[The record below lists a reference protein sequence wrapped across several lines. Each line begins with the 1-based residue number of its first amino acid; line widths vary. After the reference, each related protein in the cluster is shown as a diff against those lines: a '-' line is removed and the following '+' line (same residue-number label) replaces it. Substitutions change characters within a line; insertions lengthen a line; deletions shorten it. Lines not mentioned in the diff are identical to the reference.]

1 MYTAFYQ
8 LKEEPF
14 RLTPD
19 PRFLHLADPHRT
31 ALKALLQGVLQRKGF
46 IVVAG
51 PVGTGKTTLLHT
63 ALQILTEKSEGRG
76 RLVSAFL
83 VNPTLTPAELLE
95 AVLDEYEIPDTGAS
109 KPKRLAALHQMLFQT
124 QQQGGTAV
132 LLIDEAHLMTV
143 ELLEEIRLLGN
154 TDTYQEKLLQIVLC
168 GQPELFA
175 VLQRPEL
182 QALQQRISSTCLLR
196 PLNLPE
202 TRAYIAERL
211 HAAGLRAAAPFTSAA
226 VERIHNL
233 TSGVPR
239 LINLLCDACLTT
251 GFELK
256 RKQVDPQIVE
266 HAAADVLSVM
276 KPPVISI
283 EPTPSVAESPVVPDT
298 RAAGPQA
305 RGSAPSAATAA
316 AATVPPGKAA
326 EPLKTAPAPPSAES
340 SPARHRPPSD
350 KKAAPPPAPTAS
362 WTSVPTPSSASADTS
377 TSLSSTNVVT
387 GRKTSGADQESE
399 EQDQPMVALPGT
411 DGNWTKSTF
420 DVLIAALKQNR
431 AAARR

>member
-1 MYTAFYQ
+1 LYTAFYQ

-31 ALKALLQGVLQRKGF
+31 ALKVLLQGVLQRKGF
-46 IVVAG
+46 TVVAG

-83 VNPTLTPAELLE
+83 VNPTLAPAELLE
-95 AVLDEYEIPDTGAS
+95 AVLDEYEINCTATS
-109 KPKRLAALHQMLFQT
+109 KPRRLAALHQMLFQT

-154 TDTYQEKLLQIVLC
+154 TDTYHEKLLQIVLC

-182 QALQQRISSTCLLR
+182 QALQQRIAGTCLLR
-196 PLNLPE
+196 PLSLPE
-202 TRAYIAERL
+202 TRAYVAERL
-211 HAAGLRAAAPFTSAA
+211 HAAGLRGSSPFTGTA
-226 VERIHNL
+226 VETIHKMSN
-233 TSGVPR
+233 GVPR
-239 LINLLCDACLTT
+239 LINLLADASLMT

-256 RKQVDPQIVE
+256 RKQIDQQIVNQASEDVLGLVTPGTAARAALIVESEQNQVAKQPEPQIEEPVGVVASAPI
-266 HAAADVLSVM
+266 AAPPATSGKSAPATATAVLER
-276 KPPVISI
+276 
-283 EPTPSVAESPVVPDT
+283 EPTPVAPAATKAEAPAPAAVAESEDRRPSRSSRD
-298 RAAGPQA
+298 
-305 RGSAPSAATAA
+305 GSR
-316 AATVPPGKAA
+316 
-326 EPLKTAPAPPSAES
+326 ES
-340 SPARHRPPSD
+340 
-350 KKAAPPPAPTAS
+350 
-362 WTSVPTPSSASADTS
+362 
-377 TSLSSTNVVT
+377 
-387 GRKTSGADQESE
+387 GR
-399 EQDQPMVALPGT
+399 
-411 DGNWTKSTF
+411 TKSTF

-431 AAARR
+431 PVARD

>member
-95 AVLDEYEIPDTGAS
+95 SVLDEYEISTTATS

-182 QALQQRISSTCLLR
+182 QALQQRISNTCLLR
-196 PLNLPE
+196 PLTLPE

-211 HAAGLRAAAPFTSAA
+211 HAAGLHGAAPFTGAA
-226 VERIHNL
+226 VEKIHTL
-233 TSGVPR
+233 TGGVPR
-239 LINLLCDACLTT
+239 LINLLCDACLQA
-251 GFELK
+251 GFEVK
-256 RKQVDPQIVE
+256 KKTVDPLLVDQ
-266 HAAADVLSVM
+266 AAGEVLSVM
-276 KPPVISI
+276 KPPVISVESVPPPMASVSAPP
-283 EPTPSVAESPVVPDT
+283 EPRPAEAP
-298 RAAGPQA
+298 RASSSSSAVSWTA
-305 RGSAPSAATAA
+305 TVSAPSLAAPALASTDTNASASVMSGNMVTSTKPRPAA
-316 AATVPPGKAA
+316 ADS
-326 EPLKTAPAPPSAES
+326 EP
-340 SPARHRPPSD
+340 
-350 KKAAPPPAPTAS
+350 
-362 WTSVPTPSSASADTS
+362 
-377 TSLSSTNVVT
+377 
-387 GRKTSGADQESE
+387 E
-399 EQDQPMVALPGT
+399 ERDQPMVMLPGT
-411 DGNWTKSTF
+411 DGTWTKSTF

-431 AAARR
+431 ASARR

>member
-31 ALKALLQGVLQRKGF
+31 ALKVLLQGVLQRKGF
-46 IVVAG
+46 TIVAG

-95 AVLDEYEIPDTGAS
+95 AVLDEYEINCTATS
-109 KPKRLAALHQMLFQT
+109 KPRRLAALHQMLFQT

-154 TDTYQEKLLQIVLC
+154 TDTYHEKLLQIVLC

-182 QALQQRISSTCLLR
+182 QALQQRIAGTCLLR
-196 PLNLPE
+196 PLSLPE
-202 TRAYIAERL
+202 TRAYVAERL
-211 HAAGLRAAAPFTSAA
+211 HAAGLRGSSPFTGTA
-226 VERIHNL
+226 VEAIHKLSN
-233 TSGVPR
+233 GVPR
-239 LINLLCDACLTT
+239 LINLLSDACLMA

-256 RKQVDPQIVE
+256 RKQVDQLIVNQ
-266 HAAADVLSVM
+266 AAEDVLGLV
-276 KPPVISI
+276 KPATLMATASGVI
-283 EPTPSVAESPVVPDT
+283 EPEAKEAAPAAKVPDSQVEET
-298 RAAGPQA
+298 IAVA
-305 RGSAPSAATAA
+305 S
-316 AATVPPGKAA
+316 
-326 EPLKTAPAPPSAES
+326 
-340 SPARHRPPSD
+340 
-350 KKAAPPPAPTAS
+350 TAS
-362 WTSVPTPSSASADTS
+362 PTRKASQSPESFDNGASASAQTA
-377 TSLSSTNVVT
+377 TAVAV
-387 GRKTSGADQESE
+387 E
-399 EQDQPMVALPGT
+399 EQEEPRPAAKGSTKSGRSDNRP
-411 DGNWTKSTF
+411 TKSTF

-431 AAARR
+431 AVARD

>member
-8 LKEEPF
+8 LREEPF

-31 ALKALLQGVLQRKGF
+31 ALKVLLQGVLQRKGF

-83 VNPTLTPAELLE
+83 VNPTLSPSELLE
-95 AVLDEYEIPDTGAS
+95 AVLDEYEIPNTATS
-109 KPKRLAALHQMLFQT
+109 KPRRLVALHQMLFQT

-132 LLIDEAHLMTV
+132 LLIDEAHLMSV

-168 GQPELFA
+168 GQPELLA

-182 QALQQRISSTCLLR
+182 QALQQRIANTCLLR
-196 PLNLPE
+196 PLTLPE

-211 HAAGLRAAAPFTSAA
+211 HAAGLNGNPPFTSAA
-226 VERIHNL
+226 VDTIHQL
-233 TSGVPR
+233 SGGVPR
-239 LINLLCDACLTT
+239 LINLLSDACLTL
-251 GFELK
+251 GFENK
-256 RKQVDPQIVE
+256 RKQIDPLLVE
-266 HAAADVLSVM
+266 QAGEEVLSVF
-276 KPPVISI
+276 KPSLVSTEAPAAG
-283 EPTPSVAESPVVPDT
+283 SVAQPETKP
-298 RAAGPQA
+298 AAPA
-305 RGSAPSAATAA
+305 VTWSS
-316 AATVPPGKAA
+316 
-326 EPLKTAPAPPSAES
+326 APAPAQTLTTTNAGTSAPAAEAES
-340 SPARHRPPSD
+340 
-350 KKAAPPPAPTAS
+350 
-362 WTSVPTPSSASADTS
+362 
-377 TSLSSTNVVT
+377 
-387 GRKTSGADQESE
+387 ES
-399 EQDQPMVALPGT
+399 QRMVALPGT

-431 AAARR
+431 ASVRR

>member
-31 ALKALLQGVLQRKGF
+31 ALKVLLQGVLQRKGF
-46 IVVAG
+46 TVVAG

-83 VNPTLTPAELLE
+83 VNPTLAPSELLE
-95 AVLDEYEIPDTGAS
+95 AVLDEYEITCTATS
-109 KPKRLAALHQMLFQT
+109 KPRRLAALHQMLFQT
-124 QQQGGTAV
+124 QQQGGTAI
-132 LLIDEAHLMTV
+132 LLIDEAHLMSV

-182 QALQQRISSTCLLR
+182 QALQQRIASTCLLR
-196 PLNLPE
+196 PLSLPE
-202 TRAYIAERL
+202 VRAYMAERL
-211 HAAGLRAAAPFTSAA
+211 HAAGLRGSSPFTGTA
-226 VERIHNL
+226 VEVIHRL
-233 TSGVPR
+233 TGGVPR
-239 LINLLCDACLTT
+239 LINLLSDACLLV

-256 RKQVDPQIVE
+256 RKQIDQFLVE
-266 HAAADVLSVM
+266 QASEDVLGLLKGPFAPGGLGATPNNSSAREDVQSDERESRSSWADRPIQSRAAA
-276 KPPVISI
+276 
-283 EPTPSVAESPVVPDT
+283 
-298 RAAGPQA
+298 AAGE
-305 RGSAPSAATAA
+305 SANISSAATA
-316 AATVPPGKAA
+316 TM
-326 EPLKTAPAPPSAES
+326 TADERRSTKPS
-340 SPARHRPPSD
+340 PR
-350 KKAAPPPAPTAS
+350 
-362 WTSVPTPSSASADTS
+362 
-377 TSLSSTNVVT
+377 
-387 GRKTSGADQESE
+387 
-399 EQDQPMVALPGT
+399 

-420 DVLIAALKQNR
+420 DNLIDALKHGR
-431 AAARR
+431 TAARE

>member
-1 MYTAFYQ
+1 LYTAFYQ

-31 ALKALLQGVLQRKGF
+31 ALKVLLQGVLQRKGF
-46 IVVAG
+46 TIVAG

-95 AVLDEYEIPDTGAS
+95 AVLDEYEINCTATS
-109 KPKRLAALHQMLFQT
+109 KPRRLAALHQMLFQT

-154 TDTYQEKLLQIVLC
+154 TDTYHEKLLQIVLC

-182 QALQQRISSTCLLR
+182 QALQQRIAGTCLLR
-196 PLNLPE
+196 PLSLPE

-211 HAAGLRAAAPFTSAA
+211 HAAGLRGSSPFTGTA
-226 VERIHNL
+226 VEAIHKLSN
-233 TSGVPR
+233 GVPR
-239 LINLLCDACLTT
+239 LINLLSDACLMA

-256 RKQVDPQIVE
+256 RKQVDQLIVNQSAE
-266 HAAADVLSVM
+266 DVLGLVKPATIIATASGTSAPETKEVAPTTPEPQVEEPVM
-276 KPPVISI
+276 AV
-283 EPTPSVAESPVVPDT
+283 PSSPSMSRP
-298 RAAGPQA
+298 A
-305 RGSAPSAATAA
+305 SPSAA
-316 AATVPPGKAA
+316 
-326 EPLKTAPAPPSAES
+326 ES
-340 SPARHRPPSD
+340 FGARP
-350 KKAAPPPAPTAS
+350 
-362 WTSVPTPSSASADTS
+362 SASAQTATAVAVAEPEEPRPATKAPGKS
-377 TSLSSTNVVT
+377 
-387 GRKTSGADQESE
+387 GRGER
-399 EQDQPMVALPGT
+399 P
-411 DGNWTKSTF
+411 TKSTF

-431 AAARR
+431 AVARD

>member
-31 ALKALLQGVLQRKGF
+31 ALKVLLQGVLQRKGF
-46 IVVAG
+46 TVVAG

-83 VNPTLTPAELLE
+83 VNPTLSPAELLE
-95 AVLDEYEIPDTGAS
+95 AVLDEYEISCTSTS
-109 KPKRLAALHQMLFQT
+109 KPRRLAALHQMLFQT

-132 LLIDEAHLMTV
+132 LLIDEAHLMSV

-182 QALQQRISSTCLLR
+182 QALQQRIASTCLLR

-202 TRAYIAERL
+202 TRAYVAERL
-211 HAAGLRAAAPFTSAA
+211 HAAGLRGSSPFTGTA
-226 VERIHNL
+226 VEGIHKL
-233 TSGVPR
+233 SSGVPR
-239 LINLLCDACLTT
+239 LINLLSDACLMV

-256 RKQVDPQIVE
+256 RKQIDQLIVDQAAEDVLGLLKPAAVSRPSSAADTNRKGKEAQVE
-266 HAAADVLSVM
+266 EKVAVPAAAASWPPAPSHVHAGAAADS
-276 KPPVISI
+276 PA
-283 EPTPSVAESPVVPDT
+283 EFGSVATSTQSSTASAVAVAEPEERRPAT
-298 RAAGPQA
+298 KPA
-305 RGSAPSAATAA
+305 RGDANP
-316 AATVPPGKAA
+316 
-326 EPLKTAPAPPSAES
+326 
-340 SPARHRPPSD
+340 
-350 KKAAPPPAPTAS
+350 
-362 WTSVPTPSSASADTS
+362 
-377 TSLSSTNVVT
+377 
-387 GRKTSGADQESE
+387 
-399 EQDQPMVALPGT
+399 
-411 DGNWTKSTF
+411 TKSTF

-431 AAARR
+431 AVARD

>member
-1 MYTAFYQ
+1 LYTAFYQ

-31 ALKALLQGVLQRKGF
+31 ALKVLLQGVLQRKGF
-46 IVVAG
+46 TVVAG

-95 AVLDEYEIPDTGAS
+95 AVLDEYEINCTATS
-109 KPKRLAALHQMLFQT
+109 KPRRLAALHQMLFQT

-154 TDTYQEKLLQIVLC
+154 TDTYHEKLLQIVLC

-182 QALQQRISSTCLLR
+182 QALQQRIAGTCLLR
-196 PLNLPE
+196 PLSLPE
-202 TRAYIAERL
+202 TRAYVAERL
-211 HAAGLRAAAPFTSAA
+211 HAAGLRGSSPFTGTA
-226 VERIHNL
+226 VEAIHKMSN
-233 TSGVPR
+233 GVPR
-239 LINLLCDACLTT
+239 LINLLADACLMT

-256 RKQVDPQIVE
+256 RKQVDQLIVNQAAE
-266 HAAADVLSVM
+266 DVLGLVKSTVVVTAQNVTAEADTKNNSKAAAEPQLEEAVAVGA
-276 KPPVISI
+276 PV
-283 EPTPSVAESPVVPDT
+283 PSSRPST
-298 RAAGPQA
+298 
-305 RGSAPSAATAA
+305 SAPAHAATAGDTGAPVA
-316 AATVPPGKAA
+316 AHPQAGTAVAVA
-326 EPLKTAPAPPSAES
+326 EPDE
-340 SPARHRPPSD
+340 RRP
-350 KKAAPPPAPTAS
+350 
-362 WTSVPTPSSASADTS
+362 ASAPKSARD
-377 TSLSSTNVVT
+377 
-387 GRKTSGADQESE
+387 GRENTRA
-399 EQDQPMVALPGT
+399 
-411 DGNWTKSTF
+411 TKSTF

-431 AAARR
+431 SVARD

>member
-31 ALKALLQGVLQRKGF
+31 ALKVLLQGVLQRKGF
-46 IVVAG
+46 TIVAG

-95 AVLDEYEIPDTGAS
+95 AVLDEYEINCTATS
-109 KPKRLAALHQMLFQT
+109 KPRRLAALHQMLFQT

-132 LLIDEAHLMTV
+132 LLIDEAHLMSV

-154 TDTYQEKLLQIVLC
+154 TDTYHEKLLQIVLC

-182 QALQQRISSTCLLR
+182 QALQQRIAGTCLLR
-196 PLNLPE
+196 PLSLPE
-202 TRAYIAERL
+202 TRAYVAERL
-211 HAAGLRAAAPFTSAA
+211 HAAGLRGSSPFTGTA
-226 VERIHNL
+226 VEAIHKLSN
-233 TSGVPR
+233 GVPR
-239 LINLLCDACLTT
+239 LINLLADACLMA

-256 RKQVDPQIVE
+256 RKQVDQAIVNQAAE
-266 HAAADVLSVM
+266 DVLGLLKPASVVATQAAASA
-276 KPPVISI
+276 PVEA
-283 EPTPSVAESPVVPDT
+283 EPKNGAKAKESPVEQP
-298 RAAGPQA
+298 
-305 RGSAPSAATAA
+305 
-316 AATVPPGKAA
+316 ATVPAAASASWPPPVQAPAMTDAGAPITAKVTGETGTTSAVAVA
-326 EPLKTAPAPPSAES
+326 EPPEQPRPAPPAK
-340 SPARHRPPSD
+340 PAREG
-350 KKAAPPPAPTAS
+350 
-362 WTSVPTPSSASADTS
+362 
-377 TSLSSTNVVT
+377 
-387 GRKTSGADQESE
+387 GRA
-399 EQDQPMVALPGT
+399 V
-411 DGNWTKSTF
+411 KSTF

-431 AAARR
+431 AVARD

>member
-83 VNPTLTPAELLE
+83 VNPTLSPSELLE
-95 AVLDEYEIPDTGAS
+95 AVLDEYEISTTATS

-132 LLIDEAHLMTV
+132 LLVDEAHLMSL
-143 ELLEEIRLLGN
+143 ELLEEVRLLGN
-154 TDTYQEKLLQIVLC
+154 TDTYQEKLMQIVLC
-168 GQPELFA
+168 GQPELLA

-182 QALQQRISSTCLLR
+182 QALQQRIANTCLLR
-196 PLNLPE
+196 PLALPE

-211 HAAGLRAAAPFTSAA
+211 HAAGLNGNSPFSSTA
-226 VERIHNL
+226 VETIHKL
-233 TSGVPR
+233 SGGTPR
-239 LINLLCDACLTT
+239 LINLLSDACLTL
-251 GFELK
+251 GFET
-256 RKQVDPQIVE
+256 KQKQIDPLLVE
-266 HAAADVLSVM
+266 QAGEEVLSVF
-276 KPPVISI
+276 KPSM
-283 EPTPSVAESPVVPDT
+283 PVVDAPPFINVSQPEQKPAVPAVT
-298 RAAGPQA
+298 WSS
-305 RGSAPSAATAA
+305 SA
-316 AATVPPGKAA
+316 
-326 EPLKTAPAPPSAES
+326 APAPQTLTKTNAKVAKEVVPATAKAPAAEAES
-340 SPARHRPPSD
+340 ESGKMVMLPS
-350 KKAAPPPAPTAS
+350 
-362 WTSVPTPSSASADTS
+362 
-377 TSLSSTNVVT
+377 
-387 GRKTSGADQESE
+387 
-399 EQDQPMVALPGT
+399 T

-431 AAARR
+431 ASARR

>member
-1 MYTAFYQ
+1 LYTAFYQ

-31 ALKALLQGVLQRKGF
+31 ALKVLLQGVLQRKGF
-46 IVVAG
+46 TVVAG

-95 AVLDEYEIPDTGAS
+95 AVLEEYEINCNATS
-109 KPKRLAALHQMLFQT
+109 KPRRLAALHQMLFQT

-132 LLIDEAHLMTV
+132 LLIDEAHLMSI

-182 QALQQRISSTCLLR
+182 QALQQRIAGTCLLR
-196 PLNLPE
+196 PLSLPE

-211 HAAGLRAAAPFTSAA
+211 HAAGLRGSSPFTGTA
-226 VERIHNL
+226 VENIHRMTN
-233 TSGVPR
+233 GVPR
-239 LINLLCDACLTT
+239 LINLLSDACLMI
-251 GFELK
+251 GFDLK
-256 RKQVDPQIVE
+256 RKQIDPLIVDQ
-266 HAAADVLSVM
+266 AAEDVLGLLKAPVLS
-276 KPPVISI
+276 PPRLPVSS
-283 EPTPSVAESPVVPDT
+283 EPQPKHKGKEARSEEKAPAPEKSAVAWTP
-298 RAAGPQA
+298 
-305 RGSAPSAATAA
+305 
-316 AATVPPGKAA
+316 
-326 EPLKTAPAPPSAES
+326 TAPAPAATTAAPADLPTEFNSAAAA
-340 SPARHRPPSD
+340 P
-350 KKAAPPPAPTAS
+350 KAAAA
-362 WTSVPTPSSASADTS
+362 VAVA
-377 TSLSSTNVVT
+377 
-387 GRKTSGADQESE
+387 ESE
-399 EQDQPMVALPGT
+399 EEVYPLPPKPGREARENT
-411 DGNWTKSTF
+411 RPTKSTF
-420 DVLIAALKQNR
+420 DVLIAALKQSR
-431 AAARR
+431 GTTRE